1 MKGNIQIY
9 CKVTN
14 CIKGRRDRIRM
25 VIGITTTHAI
35 SWEFE
40 SHLSHNGVLDTT
52 LCDQVC

>member
-1 MKGNIQIY
+1 MKGNIKIY

-14 CIKGRRDRIRM
+14 CIKGVV
-25 VIGITTTHAI
+25 VIAYRITTTHAI

-40 SHLSHNGVLDTT
+40 FHLSHNGVLDTT